1 MWAMP
6 SATFF
11 FTFLR
16 TRAAAV
22 GATGGFAMVGVLA
35 RSAGLRSRGGNLDCS
50 LARTLPG
57 ARVGAGTLAAN
68 RQSLAMTGA
77 AITAEVYQPL
87 DIHRHLATQVGLD
100 GKSCDLFA
108 QPFNAISRK
117 FFDLEYLLTLAA
129 RQIAC
134 ARERPMPKI
143 ACRAISACW

>member
-22 GATGGFAMVGVLA
+22 GATGGFAMYGVLA
-35 RSAGLRSRGGNLDCS
+35 RSAGLRSRGGNLDCG

-77 AITAEVYQPL
+77 AIAAEVHQPL
-87 DIHRHLATQVGLD
+87 DVHRHLAAQVAFD
-100 GKSCDLFA
+100 GESCDL
-108 QPFNAISRK
+108 
-117 FFDLEYLLTLAA
+117 LTQVLHVGL
-129 RQIAC
+129 
-134 ARERPMPKI
+134 
-143 ACRAISACW
+143 